1 MNDIIIISNDKV
13 HISNGE
19 LSTNN
24 NDTINIID
32 TIQSK
37 FNIHLYSRK
46 SSKRENFKTNIFK
59 RITFLD
65 LNFLKLKK
73 LKSLKVFIISL
84 TPFNFFIYLSLFFFI
99 KKKNIYLYLRSDG
112 YKEYE
117 TKIGFVGYFIYDL
130 MIKIL

>member
-37 FNIHLYSRK
+37 FNIYLYSRK
-46 SSKRENFKTNIFK
+46 STKKENFKTNIFK
-59 RITFLD
+59 HITFLD

-99 KKKNIYLYLRSDG
+99 KKKKYI
-112 YKEYE
+112 
-117 TKIGFVGYFIYDL
+117 FVS
-130 MIKIL
+130 

>member
-37 FNIHLYSRK
+37 FNIYLYSRK
-46 SSKRENFKTNIFK
+46 STKKKILK
-59 RITFLD
+59 LTFLNI
-65 LNFLKLKK
+65 LNF
-73 LKSLKVFIISL
+73 
-84 TPFNFFIYLSLFFFI
+84 
-99 KKKNIYLYLRSDG
+99 
-112 YKEYE
+112 
-117 TKIGFVGYFIYDL
+117 
-130 MIKIL
+130 